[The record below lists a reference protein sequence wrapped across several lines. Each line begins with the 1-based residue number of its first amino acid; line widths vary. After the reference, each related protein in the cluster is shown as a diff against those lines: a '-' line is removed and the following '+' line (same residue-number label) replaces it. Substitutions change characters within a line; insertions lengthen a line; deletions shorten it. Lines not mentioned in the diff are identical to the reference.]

1 MMAFQ
6 QNSQT
11 IVVESCEDKTRESE
25 AKFNNNMLQLLLI
38 GGIVDFL
45 SYGSFTVPHIAKY
58 AQAMK
63 NILL

>member
-11 IVVESCEDKTRESE
+11 IVMESCEDKTCESE

-45 SYGSFTVPHIAKY
+45 SPGSFTVPRIPKY
-58 AQAMK
+58 TQAMK
-63 NILL
+63 DILL